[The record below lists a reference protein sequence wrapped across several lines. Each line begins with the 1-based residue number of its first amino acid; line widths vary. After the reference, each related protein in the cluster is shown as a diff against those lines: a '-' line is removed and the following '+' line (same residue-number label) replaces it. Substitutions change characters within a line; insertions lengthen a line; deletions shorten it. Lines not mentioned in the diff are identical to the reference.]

1 MATLLEKGLN
11 FIKERKA
18 KLAANVLALG
28 LAMTPAAV
36 LQTQAKAAKANAAA
50 KKEVRADK
58 YAKYRS
64 AENEVISQLVF
75 HEGCARKA
83 YKDIVGIWT
92 VGIGNTKRPSGEKV
106 TFRDNLINNSQ
117 VRNYVAAH
125 LEREVYPAMN
135 KAISRNLSNRE
146 KAAIISLCYNCGTDV
161 LWKGGKKTAL
171 AEAINKNDKSGII
184 KGFMQRVSTK
194 KHKFV
199 ESLAVRRTME
209 LYTYFGDFKASDINS
224 FYVGG
229 QRGLRVDEVLK
240 KDKTGKYTI
249 LKEDTETIRKV
260 KIHCMTPPPA
270 EKAPDY
276 AWFGGNKQVSEL
288 ANLGGKTYLAQ
299 TRDFA
304 KGNEA
309 NKGRM

>member
-1 MATLLEKGLN
+1 MATLLEKWLN

-28 LAMTPAAV
+28 LAMTPAA

-171 AEAINKNDKSGII
+171 AEAINKNDDLYKMVLEERNKLLEEKTNYKISLKFESERYKLFSEELEKLKTESKTLDELESGTLSKEEEKI
-184 KGFMQRVSTK
+184 
-194 KHKFV
+194 V
-199 ESLAVRRTME
+199 EE
-209 LYTYFGDFKASDINS
+209 YN
-224 FYVGG
+224 
-229 QRGLRVDEVLK
+229 ENE
-240 KDKTGKYTI
+240 
-249 LKEDTETIRKV
+249 KEK
-260 KIHCMTPPPA
+260 
-270 EKAPDY
+270 
-276 AWFGGNKQVSEL
+276 
-288 ANLGGKTYLAQ
+288 
-299 TRDFA
+299 
-304 KGNEA
+304 NE
-309 NKGRM
+309 